1 MNSKRTWIV
10 LLIITLTKI
19 TSFSITTSTS
29 INQDSTVYTI
39 TPEQI
44 KYTNLIFV
52 EHQKLLKENS
62 LLNEQISN
70 YQSLHNNFIK
80 LDSIQKDQINNQLKI
95 NYDLCKEIDKKNKVI
110 RIGGITVGIS
120 LILILLLK

>member
-1 MNSKRTWIV
+1 MISKRTWIV
-10 LLIITLTKI
+10 LLIITLTRI
-19 TSFSITTSTS
+19 TSFSITMSTQ
-29 INQDSTVYTI
+29 INQNSIVYTI

-62 LLNEQISN
+62 LLNEQILN

-80 LDSIQKDQINNQLKI
+80 LDSIQKNQINNQLKI
-95 NYDLCKEIDKKNKVI
+95 NYDLSNKLDKKNKVI
-110 RIGGITVGIS
+110 RIGGITFGIS